1 MSGKSITVGVRVNHE
16 LHGKLKA
23 MAKADKRTLSQF
35 CNLVLAGYV
44 EKAEEAPKG
53 RKSQEGGK
61 KA

>member
-35 CNLVLAGYV
+35 CNLILAGYV
-44 EKAEEAPKG
+44 EKAEEPKG
-53 RKSQEGGK
+53 KT
-61 KA
+61 